1 MAHYREV
8 NRAGGKAWEVRW
20 REGSTFKQRTFPTEG
35 AAAEFVVE
43 LKLTKRDTG
52 STAHMARLGKRF
64 RDVAEDS
71 LAASAARLK
80 SKTAEGY
87 ASAYRLYIYPTF
99 GERRINSITSMEI
112 ERWLADM
119 QTRLAPRTG
128 ERYSSASIHGAY
140 VALSKVFAYALK
152 HRLIAANPCTVV
164 DKPRIEHTEPIFLEP
179 EEVAAVA
186 AELDAAHPYGL
197 IVRFAAYTGLR
208 AGELAALRVRD
219 VNLMRRH
226 VEVRRTVQRTKGGWT
241 LGTPKSARSVRD
253 VPLPGFLV
261 QELTEYLAGHPHR
274 ADPSAALWPGRLQ
287 GGHGANRNA
296 VDWSR
301 PFDVSSLYRYYFKPT
316 LSKLG
321 IRSARWHDLRHFYAS
336 VCAHAGVDIRKV
348 SRWMGHA
355 NINTTD
361 SIYTHLFNGSATE
374 DMDRLDTLA
383 ARPAVQAVPRI
394 G

>member
-8 NRAGGKAWEVRW
+8 ARASGTAYEVRW
-20 REGSTFKQRTFPTEG
+20 REGSAFKQRTFPTEDT
-35 AAAEFVVE
+35 AAEFVVE

-52 STAHMARLGKRF
+52 STAHLARLGRRF

-80 SKTAEGY
+80 PKTAEGY
-87 ASAYRLYIYPTF
+87 ANAYRLYIYPTF
-99 GERRINSITSMEI
+99 GERRINFITSMEI

-119 QTRLAPRTG
+119 QTRIAPRTG
-128 ERYSSASIHGAY
+128 ERYSSASVHGAY

-152 HRLIAANPCTVV
+152 HRLIAVNPCTVV
-164 DKPRIEHTEPIFLEP
+164 DKPRIERSEQVFLAP

-186 AELDAAHPYGL
+186 AELDASHPYGL

-226 VEVRRTVQRTKGGWT
+226 VEVRRTVQRAKGGWVV
-241 LGTPKSARSVRD
+241 GTPKSARSVRD

-261 QELTEYLAGHPHR
+261 QELSEYLAAHPHR

-287 GGHGANRNA
+287 GGHGDSRNR

-301 PFDVSSLYRYYFKPT
+301 PFDVSSVYRYYFKPT
-316 LSKLG
+316 LAKLG
-321 IRSARWHDLRHFYAS
+321 FRSARWHDLRHFYAS
-336 VCAHAGVDIRKV
+336 ACAAQGIDIRKV

-374 DMDRLDTLA
+374 DMDRLDSLA
-383 ARPAVQAVPRI
+383 ARPAPSRIARI